1 MTTVLIVPGLG
12 NSGPDH
18 WQTHLQA
25 RLPAARRVE
34 MTEWDR
40 PDLADWVRTLEKA
53 VQEAADRAGQ
63 GPVVL
68 VGHSLGCIAIAHWS
82 REGSVAA
89 VRGALLVA
97 PPDIGDQTRAPAET
111 WGFAPVPEHRLP
123 FRATVVASRNDPYM
137 TFARAEAV
145 AAAWGAPLLDAGH
158 AGHINSASGHG
169 RWELAERLVAS
180 LL

>member
-25 RLPAARRVE
+25 RLPQARRVE
-34 MTEWDR
+34 MTDWDR
-40 PDLADWVRTLEKA
+40 PDLADWMQALEKA
-53 VQEAADRAGQ
+53 VQEAAAERAGQ
-63 GPVVL
+63 VVL
-68 VGHSLGCIAIAHWS
+68 VGHSLGCATIAHWS

-97 PPDIGDQTRAPAET
+97 PPDVDDQAVVPAEI
-111 WGFAPVPEHRLP
+111 WGFAPLPRQPLP
-123 FRATVVASRNDPYM
+123 FPATVVASRNDPYM

-145 AAAWGAPLLDAGH
+145 AAAWGAPLLDAGE
-158 AGHINSASGHG
+158 AGHINTASGHG
-169 RWELAERLVAS
+169 RWDLAERLVAGM
-180 LL
+180 L